1 MEVLAGI
8 VEKRGWGKR
17 RIGVEMDNYYFS
29 AKAFAV
35 LQERLPNAAF
45 HDATYL
51 VNWQR
56 AVKSPQELAYMET
69 AARIVERMHAR
80 SEEHTSKL
88 QSLMRISYAVFCLKK
103 KNKLKTNY
111 TKTTQQISR
120 CTTKH

>member
-69 AARIVERMHAR
+69 AARIVERMHAPIFETVEPSLRKNELVADILPPGPPRTRHTGRDHAR
-80 SEEHTSKL
+80 SAT
-88 QSLMRISYAVFCLKK
+88 
-103 KNKLKTNY
+103 
-111 TKTTQQISR
+111 
-120 CTTKH
+120 